1 MNIDSAVFAHI
12 RISPY
17 SRQQLLTAYR
27 HIHVLHEENKQAEFT
42 RSERDR
48 LAVKCDLPSV
58 EIGDYIPE
66 FQNIFVFVRT
76 AQYRFNTCQQFNC
89 FKRLCDIIICA
100 RAQTAYLV
108 VDVAFCREEYDRD
121 LASAYF
127 FNYFKAVLAGSMTSS
142 SMRS

>member
-1 MNIDSAVFAHI
+1 M
-12 RISPY
+12 
-17 SRQQLLTAYR
+17 
-27 HIHVLHEENKQAEFT
+27 HEENEQAEFT

-127 FNYFKAVLAGSMTSS
+127 FNYFKAVLARKHDVKQYEVIIAFYYHIDCGIAVVAYIAVVIYG
-142 SMRS
+142 